1 MSKRE
6 PPRRVAPPELR
17 SVASGIYGL
26 VVCAATLAA
35 ASASG
40 RIRFVAVSVL
50 VTVFVYWAAESYAHL
65 LARRLVKRAALSR
78 HDFEEVFAQGWPLVT
93 ASYLPL
99 AALVLISA
107 LGGSVA
113 VSINTALAV
122 ATLLLVA
129 AGWTVSRASG
139 VRGGRLWV
147 STAISAGF
155 GLVMIALKNLLH

>member
-1 MSKRE
+1 MSERV

-40 RIRFVAVSVL
+40 RVSFVAVSVL

-99 AALVLISA
+99 AALLLASA
-107 LGGSVA
+107 LGRSVA
-113 VSINTALAV
+113 FSINTALAV
-122 ATLLLVA
+122 ATVLLVV